1 MWSRQKR
8 LLREQRGQWGLIRI
22 CNPKYWKRISGA
34 RVEPAPLSVC
44 ASHCPR
50 SDDEPRHA
58 FLEKIDLEA
67 VLLEKPAYRAHGLLS
82 RHGRRLPAHIRVA
95 QSIVEATRNVV
106 RASRLELQDVRS
118 KKRDILDAEKQNLAP
133 SPGKH
138 RGGIVYAGNRHF
150 RKPAYNGSDVESQAT
165 PKVHVPNVRKE
176 RTDRFREHVQII

>member
-67 VLLEKPAYRAHGLLS
+67 VLLEKPAKLIFGEPVRIELHWLLI
-82 RHGRRLPAHIRVA
+82 RRRPLN
-95 QSIVEATRNVV
+95 ENVT
-106 RASRLELQDVRS
+106 ALW
-118 KKRDILDAEKQNLAP
+118 
-133 SPGKH
+133 G
-138 RGGIVYAGNRHF
+138 
-150 RKPAYNGSDVESQAT
+150 
-165 PKVHVPNVRKE
+165 
-176 RTDRFREHVQII
+176 